1 MESSIAIGLS
11 ITGRVVVAFV
21 LAAAIGYE
29 RHFHGRAGAQVYCL
43 VCMAACALTSATGYS
58 ASWFDGAVSSTAAMQ
73 MVPIGSILSGILTGI
88 GFLGAGIIV
97 KSGLNI
103 RGLTTAASIW
113 SSSAIG
119 ILVGIGFYTAA
130 VALTVLFIAC
140 MVVVPY
146 LERYLPARSAL
157 AVTLRYHDTHYPSDE
172 VVDAFMEKRG
182 LLLQSDSVSVTFGN
196 GKFAMEFMVLAASL
210 TRKHT
215 LSMLA
220 DELPQIPHVESFSIA
235 RINRA

>member
-1 MESSIAIGLS
+1 MEPSIAIGFS
-11 ITGRVVVAFV
+11 ITERVLVAFV
-21 LAAAIGYE
+21 LAWAIGYE
-29 RHFHGRAGAQVYCL
+29 RHFHGRANGAQVYCL

-58 ASWFDGAVSSTAAMQ
+58 SSWFDGGLSSTAALQ
-73 MVPIGSILSGILTGI
+73 MNPIGAILTGI

-97 KSGLNI
+97 KSGMNI

-113 SSSAIG
+113 SSSAVG

-130 VALTVLFIAC
+130 IALTLLFIAC
-140 MVVVPY
+140 MVVVPQ

-157 AVTLRYHDTHYPSDE
+157 AVTLRYRDSHHPSDE
-172 VVDAFMEKRG
+172 VVDAFMKKRR
-182 LLLQSDSVSVTFGN
+182 LLLQGDSVAVTFGD
-196 GKFAMEFMVLAASL
+196 GKFAMEFMVLATSL
-210 TRKHT
+210 TGNST

-235 RINRA
+235 RMNRA

>member
-1 MESSIAIGLS
+1 MESSIAIGFS
-11 ITGRVVVAFV
+11 ITERVVVAFV
-21 LAAAIGYE
+21 LAWAIGYE
-29 RHFHGRAGAQVYCL
+29 RHFHGRASGAQVYCL

-58 ASWFDGAVSSTAAMQ
+58 ASWFGGALPPTAGVQ
-73 MVPIGSILSGILTGI
+73 MNPIGAILTGI

-97 KSGLNI
+97 KSGMNI

-130 VALTVLFIAC
+130 IALTVLFIAC
-140 MVVVPY
+140 MVVVPH
-146 LERYLPARSAL
+146 LERYLPSRSAL
-157 AVTLRYHDTHYPSDE
+157 AVTLRYRDSHHPRDE

-182 LLLQSDSVSVTFGN
+182 LLLQTDTVSVTFGD
-196 GKFAMEFMVLAASL
+196 GKFAMEFTVLATSL
-210 TRKHT
+210 AGNGM
-215 LSMLA
+215 LSMLS
-220 DELPQIPHVESFSIA
+220 DEIPQIPHVESFSIA